1 MDSKPVELKPEP
13 PKTPTV
19 EEKQLPSQGLLTEGG
34 ASKDKDD
41 KAWTD
46 KAVIVSYIDIN
57 SHRGRK
63 QRPSQGVLTEGTGVK
78 QGQGR

>member
-1 MDSKPVELKPEP
+1 MELKPEP

-46 KAVIVSYIDIN
+46 KAVIVSYTDIN
-57 SHRGRK
+57 PHGGGINLNPHNGGKAAPLPGASDRERA
-63 QRPSQGVLTEGTGVK
+63 S
-78 QGQGR
+78 